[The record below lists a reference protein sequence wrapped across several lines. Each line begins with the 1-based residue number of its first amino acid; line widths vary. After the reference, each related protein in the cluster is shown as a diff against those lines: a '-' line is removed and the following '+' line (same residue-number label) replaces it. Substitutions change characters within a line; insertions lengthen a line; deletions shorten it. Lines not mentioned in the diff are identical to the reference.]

1 MNNEKIIKKLEEK
14 YSCIIPNQEMFK
26 DALRIQAEQHKQ
38 EKEHIFNE
46 LQKEWSEIIQK
57 ITAKQIFKEID
68 NEERKLRP
76 KSSCQDS
83 LRQAENSL
91 MRKGKAFEI
100 VKNNWVR

>member
-1 MNNEKIIKKLEEK
+1 
-14 YSCIIPNQEMFK
+14 MFK

-68 NEERKLRP
+68 NEERKLR
-76 KSSCQDS
+76 QN
-83 LRQAENSL
+83 LH
-91 MRKGKAFEI
+91 
-100 VKNNWVR
+100 VKTLLDKQKIA